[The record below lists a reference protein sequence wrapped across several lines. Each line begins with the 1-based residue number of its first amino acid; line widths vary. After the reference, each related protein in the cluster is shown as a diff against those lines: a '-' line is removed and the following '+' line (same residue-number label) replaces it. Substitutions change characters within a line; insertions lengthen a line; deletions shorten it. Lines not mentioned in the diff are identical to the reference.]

1 MHDGL
6 TFTRQEAI
14 QRHAGQ
20 AANVAQAFKALTA
33 EQQAALIAFLNSL

>member
-6 TFTRQEAI
+6 SFTRQEAI

-20 AANVAQAFKALTA
+20 ATGVTDAYDNLTSV
-33 EQQAALIAFLNSL
+33 EQGQLISFLDSL